1 MANKDSTCCV
11 RVDIYPPLYPPSGAP
26 WRPRLSSGRERGRRR
41 DDLRPYGILR
51 RPKKRLVGAEWV
63 VSGTEL
69 LAVGYI
75 EIDGVLSP
83 DAQLR
88 ATAELNY
95 PDARVMLQIE
105 RMSGLGGQRQLSRID
120 WRPKEGHRNGA
131 QAPKRLRFGFIAG
144 THVHSFRLNWNADPG
159 RMRGHNLPIAEAPA
173 TDPHNFAALVAL
185 AASEF
190 KIRNMAD
197 LKPPPWEPLLTS

>member
-1 MANKDSTCCV
+1 MTFDPVAFFAEPN
-11 RVDIYPPLYPPSGAP
+11 
-26 WRPRLSSGRERGRRR
+26 
-41 DDLRPYGILR
+41 
-51 RPKKRLVGAEWV
+51 KRLVGADWS
-63 VSGTEL
+63 VSGMDL
-69 LAVGYI
+69 LAIGF
-75 EIDGVLSP
+75 IDVDGILSR
-83 DAQLR
+83 DVQLR

-105 RMSGLGGQRQLSRID
+105 RTSGPGGERQLSRID

-131 QAPKRLRFGFIAG
+131 QAPKRLRFSFIAG
-144 THVHSFRLNWNADPG
+144 THVHSFRLNWNAELG

-173 TDPHNFAALVAL
+173 TDPHNFVALVAL

-197 LKPPPWEPLLTS
+197 LSPPPWEPLLTS